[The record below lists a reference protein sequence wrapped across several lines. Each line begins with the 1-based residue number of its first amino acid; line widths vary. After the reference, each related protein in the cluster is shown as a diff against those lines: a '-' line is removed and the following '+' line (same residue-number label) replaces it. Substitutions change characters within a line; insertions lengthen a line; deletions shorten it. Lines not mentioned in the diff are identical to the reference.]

1 MREYDFRRP
10 TKLSR
15 ENIRVLQIAM
25 EAFAR
30 GATTSLTGALRTGV
44 RLDLVA
50 IEQMSYD
57 DYVAAL
63 PNPVFLGLFSLD
75 PLVGRGALQMPLDA
89 AMAAMDHLLGG
100 PGTTLQPSR
109 PMTAMETA
117 LTRSL
122 LDRLMAELA
131 GALAPL
137 TPLTPEVTSFEYNP
151 ALAQVTG
158 ASETVIVGQFSLRL
172 GSRECPVTL
181 CLPFSSF
188 EMALERAGAPHL
200 TTRERAARV
209 DAANKMAARLEDVP
223 VEVVVR
229 LGSQT
234 MPAVDLAALEVGSL
248 LTLRHQVAVPFE
260 VTAADVTFAHATPWN
275 HRRRMAAKIVPS
287 PLSNSK
293 DHR

>member
-1 MREYDFRRP
+1 M
-10 TKLSR
+10 
-15 ENIRVLQIAM
+15 QIAF
-25 EAFAR
+25 ESFAR

-57 DYVAAL
+57 DYVQVL
-63 PNPVFLGLFSLD
+63 PNPAFLALFSLD

-100 PGTTLQPSR
+100 PGTAVQPQR
-109 PMTAMETA
+109 PMTTMESA
-117 LTRSL
+117 LTNSL
-122 LDRLMAELA
+122 MARLMNELS
-131 GALAPL
+131 GSLAPL
-137 TPLTPEVTSFEYNP
+137 TPLALEVSSFEYNP

-158 ASETVIVGQFSLRL
+158 ASETVIVGQFTLRL
-172 GSRECPVTL
+172 GARDCPVTL

-200 TTRERAARV
+200 TARERAARA
-209 DAANKMAARLEDVP
+209 DAERKMAARLEDVP

-229 LGSQT
+229 LASQK
-234 MPAVDLAALEVGSL
+234 MPAVDLAALEVGSY

-287 PLSNSK
+287 PFSNSNSK
-293 DHR
+293 DAR